1 MDPWP
6 GAFAF
11 WNGKR
16 LKIYK
21 AKPIQRTVSQAPGTV
36 MPGFADELLV
46 ATGQGAISIEEI
58 QEESGK
64 RLPAKLFLCGSKIAP
79 GALLN

>member
-1 MDPWP
+1 MENTFEGSGIDYHIEVAPVP
-6 GAFAF
+6 PNTDFTPYVRANADFGA
-11 WNGKR
+11 
-16 LKIYK
+16 
-21 AKPIQRTVSQAPGTV
+21 Q
-36 MPGFADELLV
+36 LLV